1 MRRSDLH
8 VTEVSDCRGSIEW
21 GDSGVEWGGPCRAP
35 GNELQSSYL
44 FVSKNDGGVR
54 TQRVGEKQ
62 GLRKSKQYALTIM
75 NKKRATVMIPSFLAF

>member
-44 FVSKNDGGVR
+44 SARMMVASGL
-54 TQRVGEKQ
+54 RVGEKQ

>member
-21 GDSGVEWGGPCRAP
+21 GDSGVEWGGPWRAP

-54 TQRVGEKQ
+54 TQSGREA
-62 GLRKSKQYALTIM
+62 GLKEVKTIC
-75 NKKRATVMIPSFLAF
+75 VDYYE